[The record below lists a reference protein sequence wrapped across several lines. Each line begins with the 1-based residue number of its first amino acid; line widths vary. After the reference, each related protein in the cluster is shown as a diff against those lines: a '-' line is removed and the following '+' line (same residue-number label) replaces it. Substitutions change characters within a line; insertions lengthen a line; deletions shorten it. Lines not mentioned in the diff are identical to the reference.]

1 MMFSRKGVAEAAKE
15 LAAHLAVVDNVAN
28 LQKMQKEMADA
39 IAKLND
45 RIKDMEANMRALKA
59 EAKFEAVKETQ
70 QMLNSVQGAF
80 HDKLTDLTVRI
91 STMENQTGSLAPVMA
106 LPRAPQSGDGETSD
120 Q

>member
-1 MMFSRKGVAEAAKE
+1 MMFSRKAVAEAAKE
-15 LAAHLAVVDNVAN
+15 LAAQLTVVDDVAN

-45 RIKDMEANMRALKA
+45 RMKDMEGNIRASKA
-59 EAKFEAVKETQ
+59 EVKFEAVKETQ

-91 STMENQTGSLAPVMA
+91 ARVENQIGSAPVIA
-106 LPRAPQSGDGETSD
+106 LPKSGA
-120 Q
+120 